1 MYKLVK
7 KDMFLVE
14 NIKKFGSKIKKKK
27 EKSCGKLF
35 KRFFA
40 SCYIFEPEKESEID
54 KVQINFMKATI
65 RLSNTKNSPL
75 KTTESNVDESRLES

>member
-54 KVQINFMKATI
+54 KV
-65 RLSNTKNSPL
+65 
-75 KTTESNVDESRLES
+75 